1 MNTKFNKLVST
12 KEMLNKALKEN
23 YAVAHI
29 NINSF
34 QWIEAILDAAEEEQS
49 PVIIASSNR
58 LIDYLGGFKIIA
70 TMVNQTMER
79 KNITVPVAL
88 HLDHSDNVESC
99 KEAIDV
105 GYSSVM
111 IDGSHYP
118 LEENID
124 ITKQV
129 VEYAHAH
136 GVAVEGEIGTV
147 GGNEDGMIGGIN
159 YADPQECLKLVTET
173 NLDSLAA
180 ALGSVHGPYEGEPN
194 LGFAEMEEIQ
204 NLIEIPLVLHGAS
217 GIPEDQIAR
226 AIKLGHSKINVNTAC
241 QQAWVKSTRDFL
253 DKSGNEDTY
262 DVKTILSLG
271 RDAVQQVVQEKM
283 REFKSSNKA

>member
-1 MNTKFNKLVST
+1 MSEKFKNLVST
-12 KEMLNKALKEN
+12 KHMLNKALKEN

-34 QWIEAILDAAEEEQS
+34 QWIEAVLDAAEAEQS

-70 TMVNQTMER
+70 TVVNQTMER

-88 HLDHSDNVESC
+88 HLDHSDNVEDC
-99 KEAIDV
+99 KQAIDE

-118 LEENID
+118 LEENIK

-136 GVAVEGEIGTV
+136 GVDVEGEIGTV
-147 GGNEDGMIGGIN
+147 GGNEDGMIGGID
-159 YADPQECLKLVTET
+159 YANPKECLRLVTET

-180 ALGSVHGPYEGEPN
+180 ALGSVHGPYDGEPN

-204 NLIEIPLVLHGAS
+204 SLIEIPLVLHGAS
-217 GIPEDQIAR
+217 GIPEDQVDR
-226 AIKLGHSKINVNTAC
+226 AINLGHSKINVNTAC

-253 DKSGNEDTY
+253 DENEDTY

-271 RDAVQQVVQEKM
+271 RDAVQKVVQEKM
-283 REFKSSNKA
+283 REFRSSNKA

>member
-1 MNTKFNKLVST
+1 MNGKFKNLVST
-12 KEMLNKALKEN
+12 KDMLDKALKEN

-99 KEAIDV
+99 KEAINE

-111 IDGSHYP
+111 IDGSHFS

-129 VEYAHAH
+129 VQYAHGH

-147 GGNEDGMIGGIN
+147 GGNEDGMIGGIG
-159 YADPQECLKLVTET
+159 YADPKECFRLVKET

-180 ALGSVHGPYEGEPN
+180 ALGSVHGPYQGEPK
-194 LGFAEMEEIQ
+194 LGFAEMKEIQ
-204 NLIEIPLVLHGAS
+204 SLIEIPLVLHGAS
-217 GIPEDQIAR
+217 GIPETQVDR
-226 AIKLGHSKINVNTAC
+226 AINLGHSKINVNTAC

-253 DKSGNEDTY
+253 DKNEDTY

-283 REFKSSNKA
+283 REFRSSNKA

>member
-1 MNTKFNKLVST
+1 MSEKFKNLVST
-12 KEMLNKALKEN
+12 KDMLNKALKEN

-34 QWIEAILDAAEEEQS
+34 QWIEAVLDAAEAEQS

-58 LIDYLGGFKIIA
+58 LIDYLGGFKIIV
-70 TMVNQTMER
+70 TVVNQTMER

-88 HLDHSDNVESC
+88 HLDHSDNVEDC
-99 KEAIDV
+99 KRAIDE

-118 LEENID
+118 LEENIN

-136 GVAVEGEIGTV
+136 GVDVEGEIGTV
-147 GGNEDGMIGGIN
+147 GGNEDGMIGGIA
-159 YADPQECLKLVTET
+159 YADPKECLTLVTET

-180 ALGSVHGPYEGEPN
+180 ALGSVHGPYDGEPK

-204 NLIEIPLVLHGAS
+204 SLIEIPLVLHGAS
-217 GIPEDQIAR
+217 GIPEDQVDR

-241 QQAWVKSTRDFL
+241 QQAWVQSTRDFL
-253 DKSGNEDTY
+253 DKNEDTY

-271 RDAVQQVVQEKM
+271 RDAVQQVVQKKM
-283 REFKSSNKA
+283 REFRSSNKA